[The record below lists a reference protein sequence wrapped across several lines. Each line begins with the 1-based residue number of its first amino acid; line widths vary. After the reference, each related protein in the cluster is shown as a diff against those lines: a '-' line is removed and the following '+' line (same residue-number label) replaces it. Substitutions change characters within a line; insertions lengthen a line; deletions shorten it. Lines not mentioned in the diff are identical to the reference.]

1 MRRRRQVLCCP
12 PPAPLAA
19 APCSS
24 QIPARS
30 RATAREWEE
39 RWPRCDGPSGRAGL
53 RTVATVLR
61 SVVHLLPIARRS
73 PAATEH
79 DVGGGR
85 RRVAPTGGGSITRT
99 GALHGG
105 HGDQRS
111 WACAAAAS
119 EHARLL

>member
-85 RRVAPTGGGSITRT
+85 RRAAPRPRRAAPRPPRAARGS
-99 GALHGG
+99 ALVVGVSNG
-105 HGDQRS
+105 L
-111 WACAAAAS
+111 A
-119 EHARLL
+119 L